1 MTLTNLVGSVVESSN
16 NGQAMTAS
24 SLSTINGALNDISLK
39 NNAIRDKQQRQI
51 EQLKENLNSKTKE
64 ELVHDFI
71 EITNLYVDE
80 VKERTKVEYEV
91 LQLQKVID
99 ILKI

>member
-1 MTLTNLVGSVVESSN
+1 MTT
-16 NGQAMTAS
+16 
-24 SLSTINGALNDISLK
+24 
-39 NNAIRDKQQRQI
+39 I
-51 EQLKENLNSKTKE
+51 EQLKQNLNSKTKE

-91 LQLQKVID
+91 LQLQKAID
-99 ILKI
+99 ILKT